1 MFDLQRHRL
10 QSSNDETLDC
20 IRWIW
25 IEDNFPF
32 FSAMNDDVKAL
43 EQTSKKLV
51 CGGVAGTIGIM
62 IGQPLDLVKIR
73 LQTEPGAY
81 TSAWSCFTRT
91 IRDEGIRSLYKGMTA
106 PLCAQFFQNG
116 LIFTGESIALGYL
129 EPNVDFDADMSSGT
143 VRNVFIAG
151 SFGGLLQCLV
161 LVPADLVKCKM
172 QVDHSSTG
180 KAGLY
185 QGSLHCFSSIYYNE
199 GIRGLYR
206 GFGVTSIREV
216 PAFGVYFFVYRYSLQ
231 VLNSIFEGTSVCQ
244 KGKVETSVTGK
255 AITKPGVATLISG
268 GLAGSVS
275 WICIY
280 PFDVI
285 KSYVQTATDVKTTD
299 VNGKTVK
306 PLSTVGTALLLFR
319 KHGISVFTRGMGI
332 TVARAFPVNA
342 IVFYLH
348 ETLKNF
354 FHL

>member
-1 MFDLQRHRL
+1 
-10 QSSNDETLDC
+10 
-20 IRWIW
+20 
-25 IEDNFPF
+25 
-32 FSAMNDDVKAL
+32 MNDDIKAF

-81 TSAWSCFTRT
+81 PSAYSCFSQT
-91 IRDEGIRSLYKGMTA
+91 IRNEGIRSLYKGMTA

-129 EPNVDFDADMSSGT
+129 EPDVNFDSDMSSST
-143 VRNVFIAG
+143 VRNVFLAG

-172 QVDHSSTG
+172 QVDHSVTG
-180 KAGLY
+180 KRGLY
-185 QGSLHCFSSIYYNE
+185 RGSLDCFSSVYNNE
-199 GIRGLYR
+199 GMRGLYR
-206 GFGVTSIREV
+206 GFGVTSVREV
-216 PAFGVYFFVYRYSLQ
+216 PAFGVYFFIYRYSLQ
-231 VLNSIFEGTSVCQ
+231 CLNALFDGIGMNS
-244 KGKVETSVTGK
+244 KVAVVTEEVK
-255 AITKPGVATLISG
+255 TKTKPGIATLIAG
-268 GLAGSVS
+268 GLAGSGS
-275 WICIY
+275 WVCIY

-285 KSYVQTATDVKTTD
+285 KSYVQTSTDVASVDK
-299 VNGKTVK
+299 NGKVHK
-306 PLSTVGTALLLFR
+306 PLGTIGMATKLY
-319 KHGISVFTRGMGI
+319 KQHGSVVFFRGMGI

-354 FHL
+354 LHV

>member
-1 MFDLQRHRL
+1 
-10 QSSNDETLDC
+10 
-20 IRWIW
+20 
-25 IEDNFPF
+25 
-32 FSAMNDDVKAL
+32 MNYDIKAF

-51 CGGVAGTIGIM
+51 CGGLAGTLGIA

-73 LQTEPGAY
+73 LQTEPDLYPSAY
-81 TSAWSCFTRT
+81 SCLVRT
-91 IRDEGIRSLYKGMTA
+91 IREEGVRSLYKGMTA

-129 EPNVDFDADMSSGT
+129 EPEVDFDADMSPST
-143 VRNVFIAG
+143 VRNVFLAG

-172 QVDHSSTG
+172 QVDHSSAG
-180 KAGLY
+180 KSGLY
-185 QGSLHCFSSIYYNE
+185 KGSLGCFSSIYNKE
-199 GIRGLYR
+199 GVRGLYR
-206 GFGVTSIREV
+206 GFGVTSVREV

-231 VLNSIFEGTSVCQ
+231 VLNSIFDGTSVSQ
-244 KGKVETSVTGK
+244 KVQPVGNGKVAVN
-255 AITKPGVATLISG
+255 PGLATLIAG

-285 KSYVQTATDVKTTD
+285 KSHVQTATEVASTGGG
-299 VNGKTVK
+299 GKVVK
-306 PLSTVGTALLLFR
+306 PLGTLRTVQHLYKR
-319 KHGISVFTRGMGI
+319 HGLSVFTRGMGI

-348 ETLKNF
+348 ETFKKYLN
-354 FHL
+354 L